1 MSCEIITRKKEMCI
15 MNKWLP
21 IILILCTCI
30 PLLVSWLFLK
40 KYLPTYFQEKGKN
53 LATKEDI
60 KEITD
65 KVESVKTDYAR
76 QLEFFKHEIALLE
89 KRRELS
95 AQVVDLINRYKE
107 LPPEGEEVS
116 DEQLRSFEQDY
127 YKLIPWIPT
136 DILRALNLLFSKS
149 IPGVTKP
156 DVKDVIIA
164 VRKVIL
170 NDESGDFKGGDIINF
185 VGFGK
190 KRKST

>member
-1 MSCEIITRKKEMCI
+1 
-15 MNKWLP
+15 MNNWLP
-21 IILILCTCI
+21 IIMNLCTWI
-30 PLLVSWLFLK
+30 ALFVFWLFLR

-76 QLEFFKHEIALLE
+76 QLESFKYEIALLE

-107 LPPEGEEVS
+107 LPPKGEEGNT
-116 DEQLRSFEQDY
+116 EQLRSFEQDY

-136 DILRALNLLFSKS
+136 DILKSLNLLFSESK
-149 IPGVTKP
+149 PGVPKP
-156 DVKDVIIA
+156 DVKDVIIS
-164 VRKVIL
+164 VRKAIL
-170 NDESGDFKGGDIINF
+170 KDESGDFKGGDIIHF
-185 VGFGK
+185 VGFG
-190 KRKST
+190 RKEEST